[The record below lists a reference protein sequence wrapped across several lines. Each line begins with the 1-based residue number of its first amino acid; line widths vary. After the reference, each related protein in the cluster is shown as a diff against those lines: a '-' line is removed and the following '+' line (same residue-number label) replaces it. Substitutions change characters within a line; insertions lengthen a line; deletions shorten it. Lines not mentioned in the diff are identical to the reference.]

1 MELGKFVLG
10 SFFMKIKA
18 CDIVFVTSY
27 LKVRARTDSSEKKL
41 DNFKKKFV
49 NISLIYLIGRGL
61 SLIRLISDTCILN
74 MKCFKSQFQSVFT
87 RTKLFVAAS
96 FYRPFSTKV
105 YFVYDNSCTNHLFFS
120 FISIDWYIFV
130 LWAVLSKLQ

>member
-18 CDIVFVTSY
+18 CDIVFE
-27 LKVRARTDSSEKKL
+27 SEGEDRL
-41 DNFKKKFV
+41 IRKKKTRQLQKKICQHIV
-49 NISLIYLIGRGL
+49 DMLIGRGL

-96 FYRPFSTKV
+96 FYRPFSTKE
-105 YFVYDNSCTNHLFFS
+105 YFVYDNSCTNHLFFLLFQS
-120 FISIDWYIFV
+120 TDIYLYFGRSLANCNSI
-130 LWAVLSKLQ
+130 